1 MQTPSIIIAD
11 DHPLILKGLEDFLK
25 ERQHNVVAS
34 AVHGKKAFQL
44 IEELKPDIAILD
56 IQMPYLTG
64 LQIAEK
70 CKTLDF
76 TTKVVLITVEKD
88 EAIYHQAKSLNVY
101 GYVLKEFAL
110 TEIENCI
117 TSVSEGTPYFSP
129 ELLLYLE
136 KERVPKELELL
147 TPTEKEILNLTAK
160 NKTAKEIGDLL
171 FISYRTVEK
180 HKSNILKKLDLTSKH
195 TSLTLFAKEIEPFLK

>member
-1 MQTPSIIIAD
+1 MQAPSIIIAD

-25 ERQHNVVAS
+25 ERHHNVVAS

-88 EAIYHQAKSLNVY
+88 EAIYHQAKSLDVY

-117 TSVSEGTPYFSP
+117 TSVLEGTPYFSP

-136 KERVPKELELL
+136 KERVPKELERL
-147 TPTEKEILNLTAK
+147 TPTEKEILSLTAK

>member
-1 MQTPSIIIAD
+1 MQAPYIIIAD

-88 EAIYHQAKSLNVY
+88 EAIYHQAKSLDVY

-117 TSVSEGTPYFSP
+117 TSVLEGTPYFSP

-136 KERVPKELELL
+136 KERVPKELERL
-147 TPTEKEILNLTAK
+147 TPTEKEILSLTAK